1 MSTSRDATRLVS
13 GVSLV
18 AKELLQRSHLL
29 DISRIHN
36 FQTLLSTP
44 LKKLVVSLTDISGL
58 TRGKVHQF
66 STADPPNPDSVA
78 YFSHPIQ
85 STHLHSTEISD
96 LGVAHNQTCVSDS
109 SPLSQNEDKE
119 NNLVIGT
126 EPINASSPTFSG
138 AEAGEEP
145 SGRVEVTPPRKRRT
159 PRERRVPSTP
169 FSRALGFVL
178 VSYFFSPNST
188 TFSSAIV

>member
-66 STADPPNPDSVA
+66 STADPPNRDSVA

-138 AEAGEEP
+138 AEAGEAP